1 MFDPVE
7 VKPGVYW
14 VGAVDWNLRDF
25 HGYKTHRGSTYNAY
39 LIIDEKITL
48 IDTVKSNF
56 SGELLQRISKI
67 VDPSAIDIIVSNH
80 VEMDHSGSLP
90 VLMSLAP
97 GALIVTSDP
106 HGLNGLRAHFGDT
119 YNYLAVKPGDTLP
132 IGERTL
138 EFVKTTMVHW
148 PDNMVTYCP
157 EEKIL
162 FSNDAF
168 GQHYASSKRF
178 DDQDDLADILDQAK
192 RYYANIVMPYGKNA
206 AKALEACSALDIDII
221 APGHGS
227 IWRSHISDVLDL
239 YGKWTSGVQEDYAIV
254 VYDTMWGA
262 TDKMAKA
269 IGSAFNGAGCRVRLF
284 NLKEDHPSDIM
295 AEVLDAKYIA
305 VGTPTL
311 NNTMLPSVA
320 AFLYYLKGLTTKDK
334 KAFAFGSYGWA
345 PKGPKEV
352 SDILEAMGYDMVMEP
367 VTHNWPMSVD
377 EIGQL
382 REEIRG
388 KLV

>member
-7 VKPGVYW
+7 VKPGVFW
-14 VGAVDWNLRDF
+14 VGAVDWNLREF
-25 HGYKTHRGSTYNAY
+25 HGYKTHRGSSYNAY

-168 GQHYASSKRF
+168 GQHYA
-178 DDQDDLADILDQAK
+178 
-192 RYYANIVMPYGKNA
+192 
-206 AKALEACSALDIDII
+206 
-221 APGHGS
+221 
-227 IWRSHISDVLDL
+227 
-239 YGKWTSGVQEDYAIV
+239 
-254 VYDTMWGA
+254 
-262 TDKMAKA
+262 
-269 IGSAFNGAGCRVRLF
+269 
-284 NLKEDHPSDIM
+284 
-295 AEVLDAKYIA
+295 
-305 VGTPTL
+305 
-311 NNTMLPSVA
+311 
-320 AFLYYLKGLTTKDK
+320 
-334 KAFAFGSYGWA
+334 
-345 PKGPKEV
+345 
-352 SDILEAMGYDMVMEP
+352 
-367 VTHNWPMSVD
+367 
-377 EIGQL
+377 
-382 REEIRG
+382 
-388 KLV
+388 

>member
-7 VKPGVYW
+7 VKPGVFW

-25 HGYKTHRGSTYNAY
+25 HGYKTYRGSTYNAY
-39 LIIDEKITL
+39 LIIDEKVTL

-67 VDPSAIDIIVSNH
+67 IDPSMIDVIVSNH

-97 GALIVTSDP
+97 SALIVTSDP
-106 HGLNGLRAHFGDT
+106 HGLNGLRAHYGDA
-119 YNYLAVKPGDTLP
+119 YNYLAVKPGDKLS

-178 DDQDDLADILDQAK
+178 DDEDNLADIVDQAK
-192 RYYANIVMPYGKNA
+192 KYYANIVMPYGKNA
-206 AKALEACSALDIDII
+206 AKALEACAGLDIDII

-227 IWRSHISDVLDL
+227 IWRSHIDTILDL
-239 YGKWTSGVQEDYAIV
+239 YRQWTSGEQQDYALV
-254 VYDTMWGA
+254 VYDTMWGT

-269 IGSAFNGAGCRVRLF
+269 IGSAFNGAGYRVRLF
-284 NLKEDHPSDIM
+284 NLKEDHPSDIIP
-295 AEVLDAKYIA
+295 EVLDAKFIA

-320 AFLYYLKGLTTKDK
+320 AFLCYLKGLTTKDK

-345 PKGPKEV
+345 PKGQNEV
-352 SDILEAMGYDMVMEP
+352 NDILAGMGYDIVMEP
-367 VTHNWPMSVD
+367 VTHNWPMDVD
-377 EIGQL
+377 AIADL
-382 REEIRG
+382 REEIRNR
-388 KLV
+388 LV